1 MSHTESRLRSAAR
14 PLAFGALA
22 LAVAGAL
29 ALPQQAAASAFQLK
43 ENSAKSLG
51 RAFAGATAAP
61 DDASVVVNNPAAMA
75 WLKGAQ
81 FQADVTAID
90 FSTHFHGGGTDAM
103 GRPLTGGNGGNGGT
117 TIPVPAFFF
126 SMPINDQ
133 WSVGAAVSA
142 PFGFQ
147 TQWNNGWVGRYSALF
162 SKLQSIDATFS
173 VSYKVTDSLAVGGS
187 LIAQR
192 TSADLSNAVNFGAIL
207 APAAAPAFLPQSAD
221 GYAELQAH
229 NWKWGWQL
237 GASWKPTDTDTVA
250 FDYHAEIKHHLN
262 GQATFVVPPAVQ
274 GAFAQSPLTASLFTN
289 TGGSTDYAT
298 PAFASL
304 SYWHVFNDQFSAG
317 ADLDWTGWS
326 NFKQLAVNFNN
337 PAQPQSVEVFNWAD
351 SYFFSIGGDYKLTDR
366 LTLRGGLAVD
376 GTPTYQLTRDPRVP
390 DASRRWLSL
399 GLGYKATDN
408 FEVNVGYAH
417 LFVGDSHINTLSPTG
432 DRLTGYFSNSAD
444 LLALSGTYKF

>member
-1 MSHTESRLRSAAR
+1 
-14 PLAFGALA
+14 
-22 LAVAGAL
+22 
-29 ALPQQAAASAFQLK
+29 
-43 ENSAKSLG
+43 
-51 RAFAGATAAP
+51 
-61 DDASVVVNNPAAMA
+61 
-75 WLKGAQ
+75 
-81 FQADVTAID
+81 
-90 FSTHFHGGGTDAM
+90 
-103 GRPLTGGNGGNGGT
+103 
-117 TIPVPAFFF
+117 
-126 SMPINDQ
+126 MPINDQ

-147 TQWNNGWVGRYSALF
+147 TQWDNGWVGRYSALF

-192 TSADLSNAVNFGAIL
+192 TSADLSNAVNFGTIL
-207 APAAAPAFLPQSAD
+207 SPAAAPAFLPQSAD

-237 GASWKPTDTDTVA
+237 GASWKPTDADTVA
-250 FDYHAEIKHHLN
+250 IDYHAEIKHHLN

-326 NFKQLAVNFNN
+326 NFKQLVVNFNN
-337 PAQPQSVEVFNWAD
+337 PGAAAVGRDIQLGGFVFLLDRRRLQAD
-351 SYFFSIGGDYKLTDR
+351 RPPDSPWW
-366 LTLRGGLAVD
+366 RGGRRHADLPAHPRPARAGCRASLAVA
-376 GTPTYQLTRDPRVP
+376 GSQLQGR
-390 DASRRWLSL
+390 
-399 GLGYKATDN
+399 
-408 FEVNVGYAH
+408 
-417 LFVGDSHINTLSPTG
+417 
-432 DRLTGYFSNSAD
+432 
-444 LLALSGTYKF
+444 